1 MCGSHVARH
10 VVLRTV
16 RAMRTHEE
24 IVQRHLVAALEANGP
39 RIAESIQKTPPVI
52 GPDGN
57 VDVNIDLGMVVD
69 LATRSAVEQFAPLV
83 AAAVAVTRAGTD
95 RRGGATEDLVAM
107 VRQLEGPLAALGVT
121 V

>member
-1 MCGSHVARH
+1 MWRSHVARH

-39 RIAESIQKTPPVI
+39 RIAESIQRTPPVV

-83 AAAVAVTRAGTD
+83 AAAVAVTRGT
-95 RRGGATEDLVAM
+95 RRGGASEDLAAM
-107 VRQLEGPLAALGVT
+107 VPQLEGALTALGVE